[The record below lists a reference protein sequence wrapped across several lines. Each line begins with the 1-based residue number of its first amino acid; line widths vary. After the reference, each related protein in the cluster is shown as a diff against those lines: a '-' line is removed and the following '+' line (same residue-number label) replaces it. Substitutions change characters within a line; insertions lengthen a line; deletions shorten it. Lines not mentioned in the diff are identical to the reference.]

1 MSFSITGL
9 TKVVKYII
17 TDDGFI
23 FYDKHGSIPDPQN
36 AYWNGDLYLYHYDG
50 KSLKGLPGAVNGA
63 LNLNTYE
70 GKSLEGLPDIVYG
83 DLDLRSYNGKTLEG
97 MSKIMRGILGLDS
110 YKGNDFSNL
119 PKEYFGLY
127 VYDQWYTK
135 DQFDDYWK
143 TKRLKRALLD

>member
-1 MSFSITGL
+1 MGLSKL
-9 TKVVKYII
+9 TKVTRFKI
-17 TDDGFI
+17 TDNGFI
-23 FYDKHGSIPDPQN
+23 FYDEQGKVPDPKDS
-36 AYWNGDLYLYHYDG
+36 YWDGDLWVDAYKV
-50 KSLKGLPGAVNGA
+50 KSLKGLPGVVNGA